1 MKDFVSPI
9 PALQMTPIGKHNPF
23 LILTCDGLYEKMNY
37 EELITLTY
45 ESIEKHKKKDF
56 DAVATEMI
64 AESLK
69 RGSMDNHTAIVVFFK
84 WK

>member
-1 MKDFVSPI
+1 
-9 PALQMTPIGKHNPF
+9 
-23 LILTCDGLYEKMNY
+23 MNY